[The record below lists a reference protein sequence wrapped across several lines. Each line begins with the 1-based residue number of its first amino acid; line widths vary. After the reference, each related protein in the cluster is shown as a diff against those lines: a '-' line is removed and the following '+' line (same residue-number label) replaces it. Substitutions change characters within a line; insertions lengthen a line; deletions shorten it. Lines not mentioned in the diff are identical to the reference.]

1 MAYSDYGA
9 FVYLNGERRTDK
21 ENVGVYDTD
30 EASLPSGLRVYA
42 NIMKHPDGC
51 EWFDHSHH
59 GVMGDGRVRVGCYKQ
74 GWPEVYEWEDG
85 KDKPTRY
92 TFGELSL
99 KFGWDDYEEY
109 GDTRY
114 AADKYDEEF
123 DFLGWHF
130 HFWGDDYGDTPRYGA
145 TMSRD
150 GETWKCDYDFM
161 FWDGEVEDGE

>member
-21 ENVGVYDTD
+21 EDVDVYDTD
-30 EASLPSGLRVYA
+30 EASLPAGLRVYA
-42 NIMKHPDGC
+42 NIMKLDRGG
-51 EWFDHSHH
+51 EWFEFSHH

-92 TFGELSL
+92 TFDDLSR
-99 KFGWDDYEEY
+99 KFGWDDYEQH
-109 GDTRY
+109 GNRRY
-114 AADKYDEEF
+114 ASDKYDEEF

-130 HFWGDDYGDTPRYGA
+130 HFWGDDFGGTPKYGA
-145 TMSRD
+145 TMNRD
-150 GETWKCDYDFM
+150 GEAWECDYDYM
-161 FWDGEVEDGE
+161 FGAGFDDIH